1 VTTDI
6 IIILKVG
13 LQFRRTVKLRF
24 LELVTACVG
33 ISTANM
39 SAQRIADEV
48 VVKLN
53 ACSPLR
59 ETLRKQTLHFYA
71 LYVGNYNIQ
80 QVPLIIRKQERV
92 SLKRCVCRATRP
104 KTRQH

>member
-24 LELVTACVG
+24 LELVNACVG

-39 SAQRIADEV
+39 PAQRSTDEV

-53 ACSPLR
+53 ACFPLR
-59 ETLRKQTLHFYA
+59 ETLRKQTLHFYT
-71 LYVGNYNIQ
+71 LLIGTNNI
-80 QVPLIIRKQERV
+80 
-92 SLKRCVCRATRP
+92 
-104 KTRQH
+104 